1 MRGDPTWQQTPLDYK
16 DKLLGNKTVNVYH
29 WSSHVCEVSCSCS
42 NSSSVGKGFL
52 FFLQGQRKENLSLE
66 IPVHVWTDVLKLMET
81 RVTLA

>member
-1 MRGDPTWQQTPLDYK
+1 
-16 DKLLGNKTVNVYH
+16 
-29 WSSHVCEVSCSCS
+29 VCEVSCSCS